1 MNNQQTNQTDTY
13 LSLIYPSKSSY
24 VALCL
29 IPPDGEKPEH
39 RFAPAEKVPKLLS
52 YARYRNAHGWGIYIT
67 PSVMKPHPKNRR
79 KESFLN
85 AQEII
90 YLDCDR
96 RECLDTIKENYPYP
110 TLVVKTSKGR
120 YQVYWRLDKPT
131 SITEQETLMQVMAIN
146 IGADRAATDVSRVL
160 RLPSFWNRK
169 KGREPNTVDIVFTRN
184 YTVTYKSLSLR
195 VAKPILNEQSHAE
208 KKNTQ
213 GGARRVLANS
223 IDSETQLTSDITES
237 ERDWY
242 EVHRRL
248 ALGLTLADLVNWLE
262 RRRQDKRNPRYY
274 AELTVR
280 KAIESREQEGRSGQG

>member
-1 MNNQQTNQTDTY
+1 MTNQQTNQIDTY

-24 VALCL
+24 IALCL

-67 PSVMKPHPKNRR
+67 PSVMKPHPQNRR

-85 AQEII
+85 VQEVI

-131 SITEQETLMQVMAIN
+131 SIAEQETLMQIMAIK

-169 KGREPNTVDIVFTRN
+169 PNREPNTVDIVFTRDHV
-184 YTVTYKSLSLR
+184 VTYKSLSLR
-195 VAKPILNEQSHAE
+195 VTKPILNEQSY
-208 KKNTQ
+208 TQ
-213 GGARRVLANS
+213 KTSTHTQAGRVLANS
-223 IDSETQLTSDITES
+223 MSDRTQSTGDITES

-248 ALGLTLADLVNWLE
+248 ALGSTPVDLVNWLE

-274 AELTVR
+274 AKLTVR
-280 KAIESREQEGRSGQG
+280 RAIESRKREGQSRQG